1 MYPENVINDIERL
14 DLLRNI
20 RKELKARELYL
31 IDKAAGIAG
40 KGKEANFGVT
50 RRSSDHIGNYI
61 DDLEAVQEEI
71 RELDLE
77 MERRELHVLEAI
89 ANLPN
94 DEGSVMYYR
103 YIKRM
108 SWKQVAGSIHYS
120 ENYCMRL
127 RKNAIKRLKN
137 SYFNNL
143 NSNFEK

>member
-1 MYPENVINDIERL
+1 MDPENIINDIARL

-40 KGKEANFGVT
+40 KGQEANFGGT

-77 MERRELHVLEAI
+77 MERRELRVLEAI
-89 ANLPN
+89 SSLPN

-103 YIKRM
+103 YIKHL
-108 SWKQVAGSIHYS
+108 SWKNVAISMNYS
-120 ENYCMRL
+120 AHHCQKLRKKAIERL
-127 RKNAIKRLKN
+127 RE
-137 SYFNNL
+137 SQ
-143 NSNFEK
+143 S